1 MDAFVDQ
8 NTCIRYGACLDRMPE
23 AFGTD
28 REGDTE
34 VRMRD
39 VKDKNDVERL
49 YDAAD
54 ACPVFAIELSSS

>member
-1 MDAFVDQ
+1 
-8 NTCIRYGACLDRMPE
+8 MPE